1 MSSRSAGE
9 QVLIAS
15 NRGPVSFAV
24 GDDGQLSAQ
33 RGGGGMVSGLASV
46 ASHANVLWGCAA
58 PRQADPA
65 APPRGGGGRVPG
77 LAWGASHANV
87 LWVCAALSEADR
99 MAARRAEGGRFG
111 LDGSSEGVGGQMLDI
126 CARTQPEY

>member
-46 ASHANVLWGCAA
+46 ASHANVLW
-58 PRQADPA
+58 
-65 APPRGGGGRVPG
+65 
-77 LAWGASHANV
+77 
-87 LWVCAALSEADR
+87 VCAALSEADR

-111 LDGSSEGVGGQMLDI
+111 LDGSSEGVGGQMLDNPPVNFPRGGEHLHHI
-126 CARTQPEY
+126 GRA